1 MFKIQHIAYE
11 RDTNMSGDGVVFSQI
26 EAPRSLDEFDVNII
40 DLSSENIWRYQ
51 ETEMKIDYES
61 EFNDLKRMIEDSHS
75 SKIVVILPQNIKY
88 KNFFCANGKGSTD
101 YLKTQEIK
109 ELINYEFEEWLGYI
123 VDIRSG
129 MLMYENTVTKIKDF
143 EYEAAFHFS
152 NEYVYDPESVLTHS
166 YLSNKN
172 TTFSMGDIYLTTLK
186 IDSYDKL
193 VNYLNYIGVIEM
205 EAPVPEW
212 ILAVSMFDDETQKN
226 IINEQE
232 NIILKCNEQITIAQE
247 KLNQNKRYKSI
258 LYTNGD
264 ELVAV
269 VFEILEKILH
279 CDLSTFIDEKKEDFL
294 IKLEDI
300 TFIGEIKGVTSNIKS
315 EHISQLDVHYQG
327 YMDNLSEKK
336 EQEEVK
342 AILIMDHQRTQSL
355 ANRQPVHSNQIK
367 LAERNGSLVIETS
380 TLLKLFESFVNNK
393 ISHQEIINLFTE
405 KSGLLV
411 I

>member
-11 RDTNMSGDGVVFSQI
+11 RDTNMSVDGVVFSQI

-109 ELINYEFEEWLGYI
+109 ELINFEFEEWLGYI

-129 MLMYENTVTKIKDF
+129 MLMYENTVTKIKGF